1 MSPVCYCNSPE
12 DQTISTSSLSFGK
25 ETKMAIIINTFHQS
39 QLHSYNFL
47 CFFCGWVIKRT
58 GLKLQCLVISCVQ
71 QWRTNVFGGP
81 SSDAPHRLNEMTCRT
96 WLVADCVQDPV
107 NLIYMVL
114 HRFVFFI
121 DIIVRVLRCPQMWY
135 ENCVLLLLFCF
146 TGGWAFLSWG
156 DQTTSESWST
166 ERFPWRHLFP
176 SCHWSHCESKS
187 IVLPI
192 IVHCMALLEFDKR
205 SPNIVVFRF
214 LFVFHSSHILFQE
227 INSLFC
233 LFGVCFVTEHD
244 WSVWRGHLANLKV
257 RA

>member
-1 MSPVCYCNSPE
+1 M
-12 DQTISTSSLSFGK
+12 
-25 ETKMAIIINTFHQS
+25 
-39 QLHSYNFL
+39 
-47 CFFCGWVIKRT
+47 IKRT

-81 SSDAPHRLNEMTCRT
+81 SSDALHRLNEMTCRT

-192 IVHCMALLEFDKR
+192 IVHCMALLEFDKC
-205 SPNIVVFRF
+205 SPNIVVFRFLF

-244 WSVWRGHLANLKV
+244 WSVWRGHLADLKV
-257 RA
+257 GA